1 MQRTLTLGNLQI
13 SPALALAPMAGIT
26 NSPFRLVCR
35 RGGAGLVFTEMISA
49 RAMRYQNRRTA
60 EMGTFEEGEHP
71 IAAQIFGREPDEM
84 ADAALTLT
92 DAGANIIDIN
102 MGCPVR
108 KVLKSG
114 SGIQLMREPDLATDI
129 VKAVVAKVDVP
140 VTVKIRLGWS
150 EEEINFITFGKTLAD
165 SGASAV
171 ILHPRTRAQG
181 FAGSARWEEIA
192 RLVEALDIPVLGS
205 GDVNTVQ
212 DARTVFET
220 TGCGA
225 ILIGRGSLG
234 RPWIF
239 SQIATELEGKEP
251 GRDDE
256 LRKQFISMH
265 IKLIEKTIPDMRSIG
280 HLRKHLAWYS
290 RGLPDGSS
298 FRALVNSL
306 DSSKEIADKA
316 AEFFGLEGDE
326 IIRKAAP

>member
-1 MQRTLTLGNLQI
+1 MRRALTLGNLQI

-49 RAMRYQNRRTA
+49 RAMKYQSLRTA
-60 EMGTFEEGEHP
+60 EMGVFSEEEHP
-71 IAAQIFGREPDEM
+71 VAAQIFGREPEEM

-92 DAGANIIDIN
+92 EAGADIIDIN

-114 SGIQLMREPDLATDI
+114 SGIQLMREPDLAADI
-129 VKAVVAKVDVP
+129 VKAVTARVDVP

-150 EEEINFITFGKTLAD
+150 EEESNFITFGKILAD

-192 RLVEALDIPVLGS
+192 RLAEALDIPVLGS
-205 GDVNTVQ
+205 GDVNTVH

-220 TGCGA
+220 TDCRA

-239 SQIATELEGKEP
+239 SQIAAELEGEEP

-256 LRKQFISMH
+256 LRKRFISMH
-265 IKLIEKTIPDMRSIG
+265 IKLIEKALPDRRSIG

-290 RGLPDGSS
+290 RGLPYGSS
-298 FRALVNSL
+298 FRTLVNSL
-306 DSSKEIADKA
+306 DSSREIADKA
-316 AEFFGLEGDE
+316 AEFFGLEGE
-326 IIRKAAP
+326 KIIRKAAP

>member
-1 MQRTLTLGNLQI
+1 MRRDLTLGNLQI

-49 RAMRYQNRRTA
+49 RAMKYQSRRTA
-60 EMGTFEEGEHP
+60 EMGVFLEEEHP
-71 IAAQIFGREPDEM
+71 VAAQIFGREPEEM
-84 ADAALTLT
+84 ADAAMTLT
-92 DAGANIIDIN
+92 EAGADIIDIN

-114 SGIQLMREPDLATDI
+114 SGIQLMREPDLAADI
-129 VKAVVAKVDVP
+129 VKAVTARVDVP

-150 EEEINFITFGKTLAD
+150 EKESNFITFGKILAD
-165 SGASAV
+165 SGTSAV

-192 RLVEALDIPVLGS
+192 RLAEALDIPVLGS
-205 GDVNTVQ
+205 GDVATVQ

-220 TGCGA
+220 TDCGG

-239 SQIATELEGKEP
+239 SQIAAELEGEEP

-265 IKLIEKTIPDMRSIG
+265 IKLIEKALPDRRSIG

-298 FRALVNSL
+298 FRVLVNSL
-306 DSSKEIADKA
+306 DSSREIADKA
-316 AEFFGLEGDE
+316 AEFFGLEGE
-326 IIRKAAP
+326 KIIRKAAP

>member
-1 MQRTLTLGNLQI
+1 MRNDLTLGNLQI

-49 RAMRYQNRRTA
+49 RAMRYQNRRTT
-60 EMGTFEEGEHP
+60 EMGIFEEEEHP
-71 IAAQIFGREPDEM
+71 VAAQIFGREPEEM

-92 DAGANIIDIN
+92 EAGADIIDVN

-114 SGIQLMREPDLATDI
+114 SGIQLMREPGLAADI
-129 VKAVVAKVDVP
+129 VKTVAARVDVP

-150 EEEINFITFGKTLAD
+150 EEESNFISFGKTLAD

-171 ILHPRTRAQG
+171 ILHPRTRTQG

-192 RLVEALDIPVLGS
+192 RLTEAVDIPVLGS

-220 TGCGA
+220 TGCGG

-239 SQIATELEGKEP
+239 SQIAAELEGEEP
-251 GRDDE
+251 GRDNE

-265 IKLIEKTIPDMRSIG
+265 IKLIEKALPDRRSIG

-306 DSSKEIADKA
+306 DSSREIADKA
-316 AEFFGLEGDE
+316 AEFFGLEGEE
-326 IIRKAAP
+326 IIREATL